1 VDSVA
6 VPDTIESLI
15 LEGRR
20 RLEQAGIPNAAQEV
34 AWLLER
40 TVDCQSHE
48 LLTGRDRIVSP
59 TVRDAARAV
68 IERRAGREPLQ
79 YILGTQEFCGLEF
92 VVTPAVLIPRP
103 ETELLVQEVV
113 RRGGLDTSAV
123 LVDVG
128 TGSGC
133 LAITLAAILKGTK
146 VLATD
151 QSREALLVAERN
163 AVTHGVE
170 DRIEWLH
177 GDLLAPLDDRGLD
190 NRVDVIVSNPPY
202 ISEGDYATLQ
212 PEVRNYEPR
221 TALVGGP
228 LGTEYHRRL
237 LLDARRFL
245 APHGLLLMELGQG
258 QAATVAALADNVGG
272 YAPVRLIQDAAGI
285 ERVIIAQRQRLGRR

>member
-1 VDSVA
+1 MTVDSVA
-6 VPDTIESLI
+6 VPDTIGSLI

-34 AWLLER
+34 TWLLER

-59 TVRDAARAV
+59 TVRDAARTV

-133 LAITLAAILKGTK
+133 LAITLAVILKGTK

-245 APHGLLLMELGQG
+245 APQGLLLMELGQG

-285 ERVIIAQRQRLGRR
+285 ERVIIAQRQR

>member
-1 VDSVA
+1 MTVDSVA
-6 VPDTIESLI
+6 VPDTIGSLI
-15 LEGRR
+15 FEGRR

-133 LAITLAAILKGTK
+133 LAITLAVILKGTK

-245 APHGLLLMELGQG
+245 APQGLLLMELGQG

-285 ERVIIAQRQRLGRR
+285 ERVIIAQRQR

>member
-1 VDSVA
+1 MTVDSVA
-6 VPDTIESLI
+6 VPDTIGSLI

-34 AWLLER
+34 TWLLER

-133 LAITLAAILKGTK
+133 LAITLAVILKGTK

-228 LGTEYHRRL
+228 LGTEYHRRR

-245 APHGLLLMELGQG
+245 APQGLLLMELGQG

-285 ERVIIAQRQRLGRR
+285 ERVIIAQRQR